1 MAKIREIREEDLNE
15 VYEIEKLSFKEPY
28 PKTLLLIYS
37 KICKET
43 FLVIEDCCGKIRG
56 YIIGLIKWNILGHI
70 ISLAIHPKHRRKGY
84 AKLLIRELLRRFK
97 INGVKVVRLEVR
109 VSNKPAINLY
119 LKMGFKIAYTLKNF
133 YLDGEDAYVMYKI
146 LG

>member
-1 MAKIREIREEDLNE
+1 MAKIREIKEEDLNE

-28 PKTLLLIYS
+28 PKALLLIYS

-43 FLVIEDCCGKIRG
+43 FLVIENGFGKIRG
-56 YIIGLIKWNILGHI
+56 YIIGLIRWNILGHI

-84 AKLLIRELLRRFK
+84 AKLLIGELLRKFK
-97 INGVKVVRLEVR
+97 TNGVKVVRLEVR

-119 LKMGFKIAYTLKNF
+119 SKMGFKIAYTLKNF

-146 LG
+146 LD

>member
-15 VYEIEKLSFKEPY
+15 VYEIERLSFREPY

-37 KICKET
+37 KICRET
-43 FLVIEDCCGKIRG
+43 FLVVENGSGKIKG

-70 ISLAIHPKHRRKGY
+70 ISLAIHPEHRRKGY
-84 AKLLIRELLRRFK
+84 AKMLIRELLQRFK

-109 VSNKPAINLY
+109 VSNRPAINLY
-119 LKMGFKIAYTLKNF
+119 SKMGFKIAYTLKNF
-133 YLDGEDAYVMYKI
+133 YLNGEDAYVMYKV
-146 LG
+146 LD